1 LSHIFP
7 EVIKKSVYYDLKVKP
22 FEYLRGMLY
31 MNSFLE
37 KGGHK
42 LFQSLPLRSSL
53 IPKHIMIDTTI
64 LVSVLTD
71 SLMTEKEGGSF
82 TKAQALKNIKA
93 YQHEA
98 WGNVLNTELGFFKRS
113 GYKFRNLIRTDGV
126 SCALLFIREDL
137 KELKW
142 GKVPREVDQD
152 FFRIEDLSREQLNAL
167 SGQTVVGCDPGKH
180 SLVYLVDEK
189 GNTLHYTSSQRR
201 VESYGKRNKRVL
213 EQAKQKERNIL
224 EMENLLLTTNS
235 KTSCFEKF
243 KDYLVKKDR
252 LNKQASAFYKKDV

>member
-1 LSHIFP
+1 
-7 EVIKKSVYYDLKVKP
+7 
-22 FEYLRGMLY
+22 

-42 LFQSLPLRSSL
+42 LFQSGPLRSSL
-53 IPKHIMIDTTI
+53 IPKHLIIDTTI
-64 LVSVLTD
+64 LVNVLTK
-71 SLMTEKEGGSF
+71 SLMSNKEGGSF
-82 TKAQALKNIKA
+82 TRAQVLKNIKA

-98 WGNVLNTELGFFKRS
+98 WGNVFDMEHGFFKKS

-126 SCALLFIREDL
+126 SCTLLFIREDL

-142 GKVPREVDQD
+142 GKIPNEVDQD
-152 FFRIEDLSREQLNAL
+152 FFRIEDLSKEQLNAL
-167 SGQTVVGCDPGKH
+167 REQTIVGCDPGKH

-189 GNTLHYTSSQRR
+189 GNTLHYTASQRR
-201 VESYGKRNKRVL
+201 VESYGKRSERIL
-213 EQAKQKERNIL
+213 EQAKRKEKNIL
-224 EMENLLLTTNS
+224 EMENLLSFANS